1 MRLLSTLLLGLLMT
15 VAWTNGV
22 AAQQLTTTAGPGET
36 VTTSVTPGDIGMN
49 SINAMLNAN
58 GHPDVVKPKSYYD
71 ALTYTWDNGDGQGLR
86 TSKATD
92 LATDPYQIYEL
103 LRFVYRDKRFPGPTY
118 SAYAEDGTTRED
130 PVYYGAIEGG
140 WNLTVND
147 VENPTEEGYT
157 ALVVSVKNNLTLLPE
172 TGDDLND
179 HSAFDNTADLI
190 EYLGKNIKSV
200 QLLTDGLR
208 IGEGQNVGTVFNV
221 SGEYNRFFFLSKGQA
236 RKKNAWVKTLEGRN
250 NRLYGEQ
257 VPFKEMF
264 EQFSPT
270 TGQLGTDE
278 TTDFYSKMIAGE
290 IYKVQHDCS
299 SVLQNEHY
307 FAMAGKEGTTAYA
320 MNSLNFFI
328 PDYRLLRWK
337 NTYTYYYKMSQYGGS
352 VFSREFEVDGRD
364 QNPYMRYDGYTF
376 PYYTVRCGT
385 NMNYSYFGSNFAV
398 YDTVHAPKVGL
409 YLINL
414 EAQAI
419 KVDNSNTQNKFY
431 FVDLDWTSSLNEMSG
446 SAVAQTY
453 VIYLVETDP
462 ETGVQTNVPVETVN
476 NCTDFRPHLR
486 LNQLYQQRAH
496 SYTLTFII
504 QGSPTASAH
513 PGFVTMSNQ
522 VTVIIPGY
530 DDFMQ
535 LNAHHFE
542 SDFVI
547 EKVNGDY
554 VEKNYYRNYLQPEN
568 DIANGITRKTIKAGN
583 DTFILYRNSTDGKYA
598 VAKIKFAVDSD
609 NKVRYKITYFDY
621 NEDYNSPN
629 FPNGEQLDDIINSLI
644 NNQ

>member
-1 MRLLSTLLLGLLMT
+1 MMRKRLLSTLLLGLLLL
-15 VAWTNGV
+15 VGWTNSM
-22 AAQQLTTTAGPGET
+22 AAASGP
-36 VTTSVTPGDIGMN
+36 D
-49 SINAMLNAN
+49 A
-58 GHPDVVKPKSYYD
+58 VKPKSYYD
-71 ALTYTWDNGDGQGLR
+71 ALTYTWDNGDGQGVR

-92 LATDPYQIYEL
+92 VATDPYQIYEL
-103 LRFVYRDKRFPGPTY
+103 LRFVYRDKRFPGPSY
-118 SAYAEDGTTRED
+118 SAYAENGTTRED
-130 PVYYGAIEGG
+130 PVYYGPIAGG
-140 WNLTVND
+140 WNLTQNSNPATD
-147 VENPTEEGYT
+147 VVAPTEEGYT
-157 ALVVSVKNNLTLLPE
+157 ALVVAVKNTLELAAE
-172 TGDDLND
+172 SGDEYDND
-179 HSAFDNTADLI
+179 CYFDNTADLI

-208 IGEGQNVGTVFNV
+208 IGQGQNVGTVFNV

-236 RKKNAWVKTLEGRN
+236 RKKNAWIQTLQQRDG
-250 NRLYGEQ
+250 RLYGEQ

-270 TGQLGTDE
+270 TGKLGTDE
-278 TTDFYSKMIAGE
+278 ITDFYSKMIAGE

-320 MNSLNFFI
+320 MNGLNLFI
-328 PDYRLLRWK
+328 PDYRLLKWK
-337 NTYTYYYKMSQYGGS
+337 TTYTYNYKMTSTGNTYT
-352 VFSREFEVDGRD
+352 REFEVDGRD
-364 QNPYMRYDGYTF
+364 QNPYKNYNGGTF
-376 PYYTVRCGT
+376 PYYQYRFGPHL
-385 NMNYSYFGSNFAV
+385 NYSYFGSNFAV
-398 YDTVHAPKVGL
+398 YDTVHAPSVGL
-409 YLINL
+409 YLINM
-414 EAQAI
+414 EAVAS
-419 KVDNSNTQNKFY
+419 KVDNSNTSIKY
-431 FVDLDWTSSLNEMSG
+431 YCVDLDWTSSLNEMSG
-446 SAVAQTY
+446 SAVSQNY
-453 VIYLVETDP
+453 VIYEVETDP
-462 ETGVQTNVPVETVN
+462 ETGIQTNVAVETVN

-486 LNQLYQQRAH
+486 LSKLYQQRAH

-504 QGSPTASAH
+504 QGSPSASAH

-530 DDFMQ
+530 EDFMQ

-547 EKVNGDY
+547 ENVKGEY

-568 DIANGITRKTIKAGN
+568 DIANGITRKSIKAGN

-609 NKVRYKITYFDY
+609 NKVRYKITYYDY

-629 FPNGEQLDDIINSLI
+629 FPNGAQLDDIINSLI
-644 NNQ
+644 NKQ

>member
-1 MRLLSTLLLGLLMT
+1 MRIKLLTALFFGLLLAAG
-15 VAWTNGV
+15 WTNSMS
-22 AAQQLTTTAGPGET
+22 AQVL
-36 VTTSVTPGDIGMN
+36 PGDNGM
-49 SINAMLNAN
+49 SFNAPRAN
-58 GHPDVVKPKSYYD
+58 GHPDAVKPKSYYD
-71 ALTYTWDNGDGQGLR
+71 ALTYTWDNGDGQGVR

-92 LATDPYQIYEL
+92 VATDPYQIYEL

-140 WNLTVND
+140 WNLTSND
-147 VENPTEEGYT
+147 VDTPTEEGYT
-157 ALVVSVKNNLTLLPE
+157 ALIVSVKNNLSLAAE
-172 TGDDLND
+172 SGDEYDND
-179 HSAFDNTADLI
+179 CYFDNTADLI

-221 SGEYNRFFFLSKGQA
+221 TGEYNRFFFLSKGQA
-236 RKKNAWVKTLEGRN
+236 RKKNDWVKTLEQRN

-270 TGQLGTDE
+270 TGKLGTDE
-278 TTDFYSKMIAGE
+278 ITDFYSQMIAGE

-320 MNSLNFFI
+320 MNGLNLFI
-328 PDYRLLRWK
+328 PDYRLLKWK
-337 NTYTYYYKMSQYGGS
+337 TTYTYQYKMSQYGS
-352 VFSREFEVDGRD
+352 TLSRNFEVDGRD
-364 QNPYMRYDGYTF
+364 QNPYKTYTGSTF
-376 PYYTVRCGT
+376 PYYQLRVGQ
-385 NMNYSYFGSNFAV
+385 NMNYSYFGANFAV

-414 EAQAI
+414 EAQAN

-431 FVDLDWTSSLNEMSG
+431 FIDLDWTSTLNEMSG
-446 SAVAQTY
+446 TAVSQDYA
-453 VIYLVETDP
+453 IYLVETDP

-486 LNQLYQQRAH
+486 LNKLYQQQAH

-629 FPNGEQLDDIINSLI
+629 FPNGAQLDDIINSLI

>member
-1 MRLLSTLLLGLLMT
+1 MRIKLLTALFFGLLLAAG
-15 VAWTNGV
+15 WTNSMS
-22 AAQQLTTTAGPGET
+22 AQVL
-36 VTTSVTPGDIGMN
+36 PGDNGM
-49 SINAMLNAN
+49 SFNAPRAN
-58 GHPDVVKPKSYYD
+58 GHPDAVKPKSYYD
-71 ALTYTWDNGDGQGLR
+71 ALTYTWDNGDGQGVR

-92 LATDPYQIYEL
+92 IATDPYQIYEL
-103 LRFVYRDKRFPGPTY
+103 LRFVYRDKRFPGPSY
-118 SAYAEDGTTRED
+118 SAYAADGTTRED
-130 PVYYGAIEGG
+130 PVYYGPIEGG
-140 WNLTVND
+140 WNLTQNTNPATD
-147 VENPTEEGYT
+147 VVAPTEEGYT
-157 ALVVSVKNNLTLLPE
+157 ALVVSVKNNLELEAEP
-172 TGDDLND
+172 DDDHDND
-179 HSAFDNTADLI
+179 SYFNNAEELI
-190 EYLGKNIKSV
+190 TYLGKNIKSV

-208 IGEGQNVGTVFNV
+208 IGEGQDVGTVFNV

-236 RKKNAWVKTLEGRN
+236 RKKNDWVKYLENRDG
-250 NRLYGEQ
+250 RLYGEQ

-270 TGQLGTDE
+270 TGKLGTDE
-278 TTDFYSKMIAGE
+278 ITDFYSQMIAGE
-290 IYKVQHDCS
+290 VYKVQHDCS

-320 MNSLNFFI
+320 MNGLNLFI
-328 PDYRLLRWK
+328 PDYRLLKWK
-337 NTYTYYYKMSQYGGS
+337 TTYTYQYKMTQYGNTY
-352 VFSREFEVDGRD
+352 SRSFEVDGRD
-364 QNPYMRYDGYTF
+364 QNPYKAYNGSTF
-376 PYYTVRCGT
+376 PYYQYRFGK
-385 NMNYSYFGSNFAV
+385 NLNYSYFGSNFAV
-398 YDTVHAPKVGL
+398 YDTVHAPMVGL

-414 EAQAI
+414 EAVAN

-446 SAVAQTY
+446 SAVSQDY
-453 VIYLVETDP
+453 VVYLVETDP

-476 NCTDFRPHLR
+476 NCTDFSPHLR
-486 LNQLYQQRAH
+486 LNKLYQQQPH

-504 QGSPTASAH
+504 QGTPTASAH
-513 PGFVTMSNQ
+513 PGFVAMSNQ

-530 DDFMQ
+530 EDFMQ

-629 FPNGEQLDDIINSLI
+629 FPNGAQLDDIINSLI

>member
-1 MRLLSTLLLGLLMT
+1 MRLLTTLLLGLLIT
-15 VAWTNGV
+15 AGWTNSV

-36 VTTSVTPGDIGMN
+36 VTTSVMPGNIGLN

-71 ALTYTWDNGDGQGLR
+71 ALTYTWDNGDGQGVR

-147 VENPTEEGYT
+147 VENPSEEGYT
-157 ALVVSVKNNLTLLPE
+157 ALVVSVKNNLSLLPE

-190 EYLGKNIKSV
+190 DYLGKNIKSV

-236 RKKNAWVKTLEGRN
+236 RKKNDWVKSLEQSN
-250 NRLYGEQ
+250 HRLYGEQ

-270 TGQLGTDE
+270 TGKLGTDE
-278 TTDFYSKMIAGE
+278 TTDFYSKMITGE
-290 IYKVQHDCS
+290 VYKVQHDCS

-320 MNSLNFFI
+320 MNGLNFFI
-328 PDYRLLRWK
+328 PDYRLLKWK
-337 NTYTYYYKMSQYGGS
+337 TTYTYYYKMSQYGT
-352 VFSREFEVDGRD
+352 VLSREFEVDGRD
-364 QNPYMRYDGYTF
+364 QNPYKSYTGTAF
-376 PYYTVRCGT
+376 PYYTRRYGT
-385 NMNYSYFGSNFAV
+385 SMNYSYFGANFAT
-398 YDTVHAPKVGL
+398 YDTVHAPLVGL

-414 EAQAI
+414 EAAAS
-419 KVDNSNTQNKFY
+419 NSSSQNNFY
-431 FVDLDWTSSLNEMSG
+431 NVDLDWTSSLNEMSG
-446 SAVAQTY
+446 TAVAQTY

-462 ETGVQTNVPVETVN
+462 ETGIQTNVPVETVN
-476 NCTDFRPHLR
+476 NCTEFNPHLR
-486 LNQLYQQRAH
+486 LSQPFEQRAH

-522 VTVIIPGY
+522 ATVIIPGY

-547 EKVNGDY
+547 EKVRGDY
-554 VEKNYYRNYLQPEN
+554 IEKNYYRNYLQLEN
-568 DIANGITRKTIKAGN
+568 DIANGITRKSIKGGN
-583 DTFILYRNSTDGKYA
+583 DTFILYRNSSDGKYA
-598 VAKIKFAVDSD
+598 VAEIKFAVDAN

-629 FPNGEQLDDIINSLI
+629 FPNGEQLDGIINSLI

>member
-1 MRLLSTLLLGLLMT
+1 MRIKLLTALFFGLLLAAG
-15 VAWTNGV
+15 WTNSMS
-22 AAQQLTTTAGPGET
+22 AQVL
-36 VTTSVTPGDIGMN
+36 PGDNGM
-49 SINAMLNAN
+49 SFNAPRAN
-58 GHPDVVKPKSYYD
+58 GHPDAVKPKSYYD
-71 ALTYTWDNGDGQGLR
+71 ALTYTWDNGDGQGVR

-92 LATDPYQIYEL
+92 VATDPYQIYEL

-140 WNLTVND
+140 WNLTAND
-147 VENPTEEGYT
+147 VDTPTEEGYT
-157 ALVVSVKNNLTLLPE
+157 ALIVSVKNNLSLAAE
-172 TGDDLND
+172 SGDEYDND
-179 HSAFDNTADLI
+179 CYFDNTADLI

-221 SGEYNRFFFLSKGQA
+221 TGEYNRFFFLSKGQA
-236 RKKNAWVKTLEGRN
+236 RKKNDWVKTLEQRN

-270 TGQLGTDE
+270 TGKLGTDE
-278 TTDFYSKMIAGE
+278 ITDFYSQMIAGE

-320 MNSLNFFI
+320 MNGLNLFI
-328 PDYRLLRWK
+328 PDYRLLKWK
-337 NTYTYYYKMSQYGGS
+337 TTYTYQYKMSQYGS
-352 VFSREFEVDGRD
+352 TLSRNFEVDGRD
-364 QNPYMRYDGYTF
+364 QNPYKTYTGSTF
-376 PYYTVRCGT
+376 PYYQLRVGQ
-385 NMNYSYFGSNFAV
+385 NMNYSYFGANFAV

-414 EAQAI
+414 EAQAN

-431 FVDLDWTSSLNEMSG
+431 FIDLDWTSTLNEMSG
-446 SAVAQTY
+446 TAVSQDYA
-453 VIYLVETDP
+453 IYLVETDP

-486 LNQLYQQRAH
+486 LNKLYQQQAH

-609 NKVRYKITYFDY
+609 NKVRYKITYYDY

-629 FPNGEQLDDIINSLI
+629 FPNGAQLDDIINSLI